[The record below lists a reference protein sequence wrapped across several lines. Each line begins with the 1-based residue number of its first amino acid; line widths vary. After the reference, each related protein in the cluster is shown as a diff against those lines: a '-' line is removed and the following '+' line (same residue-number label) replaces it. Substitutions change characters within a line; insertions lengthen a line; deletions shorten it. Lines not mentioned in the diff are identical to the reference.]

1 MDRSPSA
8 NAEGTGSVP
17 GSGGS
22 ARRGARHHVPQ
33 PPSSSATTT
42 EAERLELVL
51 HGRGEQTGGGAGA
64 DFHQFWHLPGKD
76 LLLLVLFLWVWGFHF
91 SSTTAGG
98 DRDWLEAMLFSLS
111 AVGTKGT
118 VCFPEV
124 PQACPLTRREREHA
138 SEGKPGLW
146 DAGLGSNPG
155 SLDNYLMPAK
165 LHFYHVEE

>member
-51 HGRGEQTGGGAGA
+51 HNKRS
-64 DFHQFWHLPGKD
+64 HH
-76 LLLLVLFLWVWGFHF
+76 
-91 SSTTAGG
+91 
-98 DRDWLEAMLFSLS
+98 
-111 AVGTKGT
+111 
-118 VCFPEV
+118 
-124 PQACPLTRREREHA
+124 
-138 SEGKPGLW
+138 SEKPVHC
-146 DAGLGSNPG
+146 N
-155 SLDNYLMPAK
+155 
-165 LHFYHVEE
+165 